1 MEKLLKIQPS
11 LFDSSKVK
19 ALLVVAH
26 PDDETIFAGG
36 LILLSRETTWTIV
49 CCTDEGNPTR
59 QNEFHCACEFMAK
72 HSGNSIEPI
81 FLNLMQKNG
90 GHFDRHTL
98 IEALSPYA
106 KGYDIVV
113 THNEQG
119 EYGHEHHKMVHS
131 CVIEAIDTSNIW
143 CFISPGSSNVNPD
156 KLRSKTP
163 NGNAS
168 LDLDSATLK
177 LKVQT
182 FQKCHVSQAT
192 VYGYDQVSGE
202 LRKTDLKETLLWYFE
217 KPGREEYAFY
227 DNESANKKMHR
238 TPKSGRL

>member
-1 MEKLLKIQPS
+1 MEQMQKIKPW
-11 LFDSSKVK
+11 LFDLSKSK

-36 LILLSRETTWTIV
+36 LILLSRETQWTVV

-59 QNEFHCACEFMAK
+59 QNEFLCACEFMAE
-72 HSGNSIEPI
+72 HSGNSIEPV
-81 FLNLMQKNG
+81 FLNLLQKNEEN
-90 GHFDRHTL
+90 FDHHAL

-113 THNEQG
+113 THNSQG
-119 EYGHEHHKMVHS
+119 EYGHEHHRLVHS

-143 CFISPGSSNVNPD
+143 FFISPGSSNVNPD

-168 LDLDSATLK
+168 LDLNSDTIRLK
-177 LKVQT
+177 AQA
-182 FQKCHVSQAT
+182 FQECHVSQAMI
-192 VYGYDQVSGE
+192 YGYNPVSSE
-202 LRKTDLKETLLWYFE
+202 LRNTDLKETLLWYFE
-217 KPGREEYAFY
+217 NPGREEYAFL
-227 DNESANKKMHR
+227 DKESANK
-238 TPKSGRL
+238 